1 VVGCPFAFIVS
12 LLPFFLLL
20 RQVIRL
26 FETFARIPG
35 IRLYEI
41 RHVFEFNFNHIE
53 KLLDRRQNTTSF
65 YLSVNTGILAVIA
78 FLAKDTQLVGFWLPG
93 SIVLLLIAGLIACWI
108 WRSLLHQYDI
118 LLDWWYA
125 RARELEVQI
134 PDSPQLI
141 TREYQEL
148 YLEAKGRKASQRI
161 GMTER
166 ELLLNSIF
174 VGLYIIFAVGI
185 IISLLV

>member
-1 VVGCPFAFIVS
+1 MNEFSAAFD
-12 LLPFFLLL
+12 
-20 RQVIRL
+20 
-26 FETFARIPG
+26 
-35 IRLYEI
+35 
-41 RHVFEFNFNHIE
+41 HIE

-78 FLAKDTQLVGFWLPG
+78 LLVKDTQLAGLWLPG
-93 SIVLLLIAGLIACWI
+93 SIVLLLVAGLIACWI

-125 RARELEVQI
+125 RARELEAQL
-134 PDSPQLI
+134 PDSAQLI

-148 YLEAKGRKASQRI
+148 YLEVKGRKASQRV

-166 ELLLNSIF
+166 ELLLNAIF
-174 VGLYIIFAVGI
+174 MGLYTIFGLGI
-185 IISLLV
+185 VISLLVR